1 MAEHEE
7 GAEAAGAAEDTAGET
22 GLPAGVETAWGLR
35 VRAPRGPARGLDVP
49 RIVEAAIAVADA
61 EGLGAVSMGRVAKG
75 VGVST
80 MALYRYVASKDDLL
94 ILMEDAAVASPSPGP
109 PVEDGWRAGLEFWS
123 QGIRAVYEQHPWI
136 MRIPISTPPLSPHSV
151 EWMELA
157 LSYLAGTGLS
167 AEEQLGVLT
176 LLGGYVRQQVSLSTD
191 IQAAASA
198 DGGTWENVERRYWTL
213 LDKLTDRERFPAIT
227 ALLESGELGGQDG
240 AEVEEEGTA
249 FEFGLARILDGV
261 ELHMARRGEREAE
274 GEGPGASS

>member
-1 MAEHEE
+1 MAKNEE
-7 GAEAAGAAEDTAGET
+7 AGAT

-35 VRAPRGPARGLDVP
+35 ERTPRGPARGLDVP
-49 RIVEAAIAVADA
+49 RIVEAAVAVADA

-80 MALYRYVASKDDLL
+80 MALYRYVAGKDDLL
-94 ILMEDAAVASPSPGP
+94 ILMEDAAIGSPPQGP

-123 QGIRAVYEQHPWI
+123 HGIRVAYERHPWV

-157 LSYLAGTGLS
+157 LSYLRGTGLS
-167 AEEQLGVLT
+167 AEERLGVLT

-191 IQAAASA
+191 IKLAAEE

-213 LDKLTDRERFPAIT
+213 LDRLTDRERFPAIT
-227 ALLESGELGGQDG
+227 ELLESGGLGGQDG
-240 AEVEEEGTA
+240 AETEEEGTT
-249 FEFGLARILDGV
+249 FEFGLARILDGF
-261 ELHMARRGEREAE
+261 EALMAERGGEAGGVGGAGESGEGER
-274 GEGPGASS
+274 GTL